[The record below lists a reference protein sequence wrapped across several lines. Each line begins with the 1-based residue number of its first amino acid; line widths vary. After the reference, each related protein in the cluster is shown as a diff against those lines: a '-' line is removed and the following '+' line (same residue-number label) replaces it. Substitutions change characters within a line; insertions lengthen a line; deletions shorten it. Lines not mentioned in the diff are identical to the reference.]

1 MVGGMGDRRTLL
13 CATGLAAVLA
23 ATMTVPA
30 PIGAVAEPTSAV
42 PAPAASTPAGSGAAL
57 GALAAQSP
65 QPAPPAGRDLIT
77 QQYLDFLGRE
87 PDEAGLVFWN
97 HQLDSGVHPAALI
110 QSMAEQPEFEQVV
123 APLVRLYVAYFRRT
137 PDIAGLEF
145 WIGRIR
151 AGQGIDSISE
161 NFAQSSEFRTTYG
174 SLDDTGFIELVYRNV
189 LGRAADD
196 GGRSYW
202 LAQMSKGVDRGAVMT
217 AFSESEENRRATY
230 GEVRSTML
238 YVGMLDRSPE
248 ATGLAYWADLID
260 SGVPY
265 ADVIAGF
272 LESTEYRERVDRLL
286 PERNPLTGEAT
297 RDAPD
302 RTALAV
308 KIDNVP
314 RARPQVGLN
323 QADVV
328 VEEKVEGDLTR
339 LIAIFQ
345 SDVPSIVGPVRSIRT
360 TDFDVLAQFD
370 NPMLAASGANA
381 TVLRLLESAPVQNV
395 NALVGGAAYYRDTSR
410 SAPHNLFVKTAELY
424 PIATDPTSTPPMIFR
439 YRPTGQ
445 ATANAA
451 GASAGVDL
459 AFGGTD
465 VSYRWDGRRGG
476 WVRRQDGVLHTE
488 PGGAQIVPENVVV
501 MTVDYA
507 VSVADAESPEAITVG
522 QGRVD
527 VFTNGVRVTGTWKRS
542 TATDRLVFTDGTG
555 SEIVLTPGETWIAL
569 APAGSVTIR

>member
-1 MVGGMGDRRTLL
+1 MALAMVGGMGDRRTLL
-13 CATGLAAVLA
+13 CATGLAAVLT

-30 PIGAVAEPTSAV
+30 PTGAVAEPTTAV
-42 PAPAASTPAGSGAAL
+42 TTSVTFPTPAVGARAAS
-57 GALAAQSP
+57 SP
-65 QPAPPAGRDLIT
+65 KSAPPAGRDLIT
-77 QQYLDFLGRE
+77 QQYLDFLGRQ
-87 PDEAGLVFWN
+87 PDEAGLAFWN
-97 HQLDSGVHPAALI
+97 HQLDSGVHPAVLI

-151 AGQGIDSISE
+151 SGQGIASISE
-161 NFAQSSEFRTTYG
+161 NFAQSDEFRTTYG

-189 LGRAADD
+189 LGRAADS

-202 LAQMSKGVDRGAVMT
+202 LAQMSGGVDRGAVMT

-248 ATGLAYWADLID
+248 PSGLAYWADLID
-260 SGVPY
+260 GGVPY
-265 ADVIAGF
+265 SDVIAGF
-272 LESTEYRERVDRLL
+272 LESTEYKQRISQLL

-297 RDAPD
+297 RDAAD

-323 QADVV
+323 QADIV

-345 SDVPSIVGPVRSIRT
+345 SDVPSVVGPVRSIRT
-360 TDFDVLAQFD
+360 TDFDMLAQFD

-410 SAPHNLFVKTAELY
+410 SAPHNLFVKTGELF
-424 PIATDPTSTPPMIFR
+424 PIATDPTSTPPVIFR
-439 YRPTGQ
+439 YRSTGQ

-459 AFGGTD
+459 AFGGTN
-465 VSYRWDGRRGG
+465 VSYRWDGQRGG

-488 PGGAQIVPENVVV
+488 PGGALIVPENVVV

-507 VSVADAESPEAITVG
+507 VSVADVESPEAITVG

-542 TATDRLVFTDGTG
+542 SATDRLVFTDGTG
-555 SEIVLTPGETWIAL
+555 TEILLTPGETWIAL